1 MSQPSTT
8 EEQRLAHGE
17 RVVAHLR
24 AGGTLGDLMGVQDAE
39 LDAAYAM
46 ACFFY
51 ERDEYDTALR
61 LFGLLLAANPFETR
75 YLIGMGMTQQVLKN
89 YDDAIGYYASALV
102 FDFDDPLPGFHTA
115 ECLVHKGQPE
125 DALTTLSVCLSRA
138 NGPAHAAIKQKAL
151 ELQGLLLA
159 AKAAQMGKS
168 GDKEPA

>member
-51 ERDEYDTALR
+51 ERDESPHNVTTVIHSLSFLICR
-61 LFGLLLAANPFETR
+61 L
-75 YLIGMGMTQQVLKN
+75 
-89 YDDAIGYYASALV
+89 D
-102 FDFDDPLPGFHTA
+102 
-115 ECLVHKGQPE
+115 
-125 DALTTLSVCLSRA
+125 
-138 NGPAHAAIKQKAL
+138 
-151 ELQGLLLA
+151 
-159 AKAAQMGKS
+159 
-168 GDKEPA
+168 